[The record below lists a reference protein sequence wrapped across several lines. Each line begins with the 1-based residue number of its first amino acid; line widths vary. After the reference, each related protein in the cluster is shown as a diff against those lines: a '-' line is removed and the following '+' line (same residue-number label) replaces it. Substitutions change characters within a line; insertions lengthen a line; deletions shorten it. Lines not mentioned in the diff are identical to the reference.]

1 MLNVYKDAAGNWRAQ
16 GNSLLVK
23 EVGKFGDGGFFEVSR
38 LGKSIANLRIVGDEY
53 GTLTRQSQELSRAML
68 SSMTVNQLGEINRL
82 VSALRDKMIR
92 EEDKRDERAARNAS
106 LAEMENPYMIYP
118 V

>member
-1 MLNVYKDAAGNWRAQ
+1 
-16 GNSLLVK
+16 
-23 EVGKFGDGGFFEVSR
+23 
-38 LGKSIANLRIVGDEY
+38 
-53 GTLTRQSQELSRAML
+53 ML